1 MTSLRLHNVLLGL
14 AAAYAVIG
22 CSDRT
27 VAAPRAIPVPSYDDV
42 GLDAGPDSGEAVA
55 MSSDGPGDASRVL
68 RLAAVAAMPTVR
80 IGVVQ
85 STTSLILGSEHDY
98 VVTDKAN
105 GLEIMHGS
113 HDAVT
118 ITLDE
123 APKSYYR
130 LQVMCASVTAVG
142 QRKAAADAAGY
153 KTLTE
158 FVPTANCTRLYIGEF
173 APPPSNT
180 FAARTAFRNS
190 LITAGLAGS
199 DSFWK
204 VLAIGSALYRVTHG
218 TATVQSIDPL
228 VVSSPSGFVT
238 FNDTTYRGKAE
249 ARVNSSGT
257 LAGINE
263 LPLEQY
269 LYGVVPRELGP
280 VAFPLLEAQKA
291 QAVAARTYAIA
302 NIGRRASDGYDLRA
316 TTDDQVYGGYT
327 SEYALSNRAVDE
339 TAGLVATYGGKP
351 IDALY
356 SSTSGGHTADNE
368 ESFSGAPV
376 PYLRGVPDAE
386 RGDAFEHVPSLSV
399 FMAHANPIS
408 LRAQREG
415 DAESDWSRYH
425 RWTFDWTLA
434 ELSTILSSS
443 AGQPVGTVKS
453 IEVLARG
460 PSGRVLSIAFVTD
473 AGTFTAEKGAIRS
486 FLKYLDAKGAPT
498 SLPST
503 LFYVEPIVDRPSKT
517 VTGYRVYG
525 GGFGH
530 GVGLSQTGAVGLAQ
544 QGHDFREILG
554 HYYQGIDLTRQ
565 Y

>member
-1 MTSLRLHNVLLGL
+1 MTSFRLPNVVLCV
-14 AAAYAVIG
+14 AAAYAIIG

-27 VAAPRAIPVPSYDDV
+27 VTAPRAIPVASYDDV
-42 GLDAGPDSGEAVA
+42 GLDAGPDSGEAIAV
-55 MSSDGPGDASRVL
+55 STDGPADGGRVL
-68 RLAAVAAMPTVR
+68 RLAAVAAMPTIRV
-80 IGVVQ
+80 GVVQ
-85 STTSLILGSEHDY
+85 SASSLALGSKQDY

-105 GLEIMHGS
+105 GLEIVRGS
-113 HDAVT
+113 GDAVT
-118 ITLDE
+118 ITLDQ
-123 APKSYYR
+123 APKSFYR
-130 LQVMCASVTAVG
+130 LQVMCASVTTVG

-173 APPPSNT
+173 APPPANT
-180 FAARTAFRNS
+180 FAARTAFRNE
-190 LITAGLAGS
+190 LITEGLAGT

-204 VLAIGSALYRVTHG
+204 VLALGNALYRVTHG
-218 TATVQSIDPL
+218 TTTVQSIDPI
-228 VVSSPSGFVT
+228 VVSSPTGFVT

-327 SEYALSNRAVDE
+327 AEYPLSNRAVDE
-339 TAGLVATYGGKP
+339 TAGIVATYGGKP

-368 ESFSGAPV
+368 ESFSGTPV

-386 RGDAFEHVPSLSV
+386 RGEAFDHVPSLSV
-399 FMAHANPIS
+399 FMSHANPIS

-434 ELSTILSSS
+434 ELSAVLSAS
-443 AGQPVGTVKS
+443 AGQPVGTVS
-453 IEVLARG
+453 AINVLSRG

-473 AGTFTAEKGAIRS
+473 VGTFTVEKGAIRT
-486 FLKYLDAKGAPT
+486 FLKYLDAAGKQTA
-498 SLPST
+498 LPST
-503 LFYVEPIVDRPSKT
+503 LFYLEPIVDRASQA
-517 VTGYRVYG
+517 VTGYRIYG

-544 QGHDFREILG
+544 QGQDFARILA

>member
-1 MTSLRLHNVLLGL
+1 MPSRRLVRIVLGL
-14 AAAYAVIG
+14 VAGCAITG

-27 VAAPRAIPVPSYDDV
+27 VVAPRAIPAPSFDEV
-42 GLDAGPDSGEAVA
+42 ALDAGPDSGEVVV
-55 MSSDGPGDASRVL
+55 MSSEGAGDAGRLL
-68 RLAAVAAMPTVR
+68 RLAAVATMPTIRV
-80 IGVVQ
+80 GVVQ
-85 STTSLILGSEHDY
+85 SSSSLALGSAGEY

-105 GLEIMHGS
+105 GLELIHGS
-113 HDAVT
+113 RDAVT
-118 ITLDE
+118 ITLDD

-130 LQVMCASVTAVG
+130 LQVMCGSVSAVST
-142 QRKAAADAAGY
+142 RKATADAAGRP
-153 KTLTE
+153 TLTE

-173 APPPSNT
+173 TPPPANT
-180 FAARTAFRNS
+180 FTARTAFRDT
-190 LITAGLAGS
+190 LIRQGLAGT

-204 VLAIGSALYRVTHG
+204 VVAIGSALYRVTHG
-218 TATVQSIDPL
+218 TTTLQSVDPL
-228 VVSSPSGFVT
+228 VVSSPTGFVT
-238 FNDTTYRGKAE
+238 INDTTYRGKAE
-249 ARVNSSGT
+249 AHVNGSGT

-302 NIGRRASDGYDLRA
+302 NIGRRAGDGYDLRA

-327 SEYALSNRAVDE
+327 AEYALSNRAVDE

-368 ESFSGAPV
+368 ESFASAAV

-386 RGDAFEHVPSLSV
+386 RGDAFDHVPSLSV

-408 LRAQREG
+408 LRAQKEG

-425 RWTFDWTLA
+425 RWTFEWTLP
-434 ELSTILSSS
+434 ELSAVLSAS
-443 AGQPVGTVKS
+443 AGQPIGTVS
-453 IEVLARG
+453 AINVLSRG

-473 AGTFTAEKGAIRS
+473 AGTFTVEKGAIRT
-486 FLKYLDAKGAPT
+486 FLKYLDAAGKQTA
-498 SLPST
+498 LPST
-503 LFYVEPIVDRPSKT
+503 LFYVEPIVDRLSKA
-517 VTGYRVYG
+517 VTGYRVFG

-544 QGHDFREILG
+544 QGQDFAQILA

>member
-1 MTSLRLHNVLLGL
+1 MTSRRLARILLGL
-14 AAAYAVIG
+14 VAVYAMTG
-22 CSDRT
+22 CSDHT
-27 VAAPRAIPVPSYDDV
+27 LSAPRAIPTLALDEVA
-42 GLDAGPDSGEAVA
+42 LDAGPDSGEAVVV
-55 MSSDGPGDASRVL
+55 SSDGLADAGRVL
-68 RLAAVAAMPTVR
+68 RLAAVAAMPSIR

-85 STTSLILGSEHDY
+85 SAASIALGSKSDY
-98 VVTDKAN
+98 VVSDKAN
-105 GLEIMHGS
+105 GLEITRGS
-113 HDAVT
+113 GDAVT
-118 ITLDE
+118 VTLASKLE
-123 APKSYYR
+123 SNYR
-130 LQVMCASVTAVG
+130 LQVMCASATAVA
-142 QRKAAADAAGY
+142 QRKAAAEAAGDS
-153 KTLTE
+153 TLTE
-158 FVPTANCTRLYIGEF
+158 FVPSVNCTRLYIGKF
-173 APPPSNT
+173 APPPENT
-180 FAARTAFRNS
+180 FAARNTFRNAA
-190 LITAGLAGS
+190 IAQGLAGT

-204 VLAIGSALYRVTHG
+204 VISIGTPVYRVTHG
-218 TATVQSIDPL
+218 TTIVESVNPV
-228 VVSSPSGFVT
+228 VVSSPTAFVT
-238 FNDTTYRGKAE
+238 INDTSYRGKAE
-249 ARVNSSGT
+249 AHVTSSGM

-280 VAFPLLEAQKA
+280 IAFPLLEAQKA

-327 SEYALSNRAVDE
+327 AEYAVSNRAVDE
-339 TAGLVATYGGKP
+339 TAGLVATYAGKP

-408 LRAQREG
+408 LRAQKEG

-425 RWTFDWTLA
+425 RWTFEWTLS
-434 ELSTILSSS
+434 ELSAVLSAS
-443 AGQPVGTVKS
+443 AGVSVGNVQA
-453 IEVLARG
+453 INVLSRG

-473 AGTFTAEKGAIRS
+473 AGTFTVEKGAIRT
-486 FLKYLDAKGAPT
+486 FLKYLDAGGKQVA
-498 SLPST
+498 LPST
-503 LFYVEPIVDRPSKT
+503 LFYVEPIVDRASRML
-517 VTGYRVYG
+517 TGYRVYG

-544 QGHDFREILG
+544 KGQDFRRILG
-554 HYYQGIDLTRQ
+554 HYYQGIDVTAQ